1 MSAAVM
7 YAARRHARPRL
18 ALLLLTL
25 LLIAASLVH
34 LGLGARWIAPQ
45 TVLRALLEYDPRNF
59 EQRIIIDLR
68 LVRLAAALLTGA
80 ALGVAGLLL
89 QTVIRNPLGEPHILG
104 LNAGA
109 SLAVVATSALG
120 LSLGAFPVGRPLTA
134 ACGAG
139 LLFGGVMALASAGR
153 GGATPLRI
161 TLCGVALSGFASAVT
176 AAILI
181 LDEQTL
187 LAMRTWLAGD
197 LAGLNWSTLQTALV
211 PALIGL
217 GVALLIAPRLNVL
230 ALGDKVALGL
240 GVNLVQT
247 RLLGLLAIALL
258 CGAAVAVAGPIG
270 FVGLVVPHVVRRL
283 VTEDIRLALPL
294 AAPVGA
300 LALVLADIAARTL
313 VAPQEL
319 GEQPRFILFDIR
331 LPRIL
336 MALLCGAMLGL
347 AGAAMQSITRNGLAD
362 PGLIGVKE
370 GASIVVLA
378 LVLFFPAVGL
388 VWRPLAGMVGGIA
401 VALLVLTL
409 ARDCSRP
416 RFILIG
422 IGVSW
427 SLAAAVGIFMTTAD
441 VRDVQTAMIW
451 LAGSLQAAT
460 WPLLAVA
467 FCWALPGAII
477 LFCTARAADVALL
490 GDRTAIGLGVRL
502 QQLTV
507 LRFFAP
513 VLLTSA
519 SVSCVGSLGFVGL
532 MAPHMARFVLRGG
545 QVSLLCGS
553 ALIGA
558 LLVLATDTLGR
569 LAFAPLQ
576 IPAGIVIALVGCPF
590 FVVLLWR
597 RRDAL

>member
-1 MSAAVM
+1 MSVTILLS
-7 YAARRHARPRL
+7 ARRRARPRL

-25 LLIAASLVH
+25 LLIAGSLVH

-45 TVLRALLEYDPRNF
+45 TVLQALLEYNPRNF
-59 EQRIIIDLR
+59 EQRIIVELR

-120 LSLGAFPVGRPLTA
+120 LSLGAFPAARPLTA
-134 ACGAG
+134 ACGAA

-161 TLCGVALSGFASAVT
+161 TLCGVALSAFASAVT

-197 LAGLNWSTLQTALV
+197 LAGLNWSTLRTALV

-217 GVALLIAPRLNVL
+217 GVALFLAPRLNVL

-258 CGAAVAVAGPIG
+258 CGVAVAVAGPIG

-300 LALVLADIAARTL
+300 LVLLLADIAARTL

-319 GEQPRFILFDIR
+319 
-331 LPRIL
+331 
-336 MALLCGAMLGL
+336 ATGAM
-347 AGAAMQSITRNGLAD
+347 T
-362 PGLIGVKE
+362 
-370 GASIVVLA
+370 
-378 LVLFFPAVGL
+378 
-388 VWRPLAGMVGGIA
+388 
-401 VALLVLTL
+401 
-409 ARDCSRP
+409 
-416 RFILIG
+416 
-422 IGVSW
+422 
-427 SLAAAVGIFMTTAD
+427 
-441 VRDVQTAMIW
+441 
-451 LAGSLQAAT
+451 
-460 WPLLAVA
+460 
-467 FCWALPGAII
+467 
-477 LFCTARAADVALL
+477 
-490 GDRTAIGLGVRL
+490 
-502 QQLTV
+502 
-507 LRFFAP
+507 
-513 VLLTSA
+513 
-519 SVSCVGSLGFVGL
+519 
-532 MAPHMARFVLRGG
+532 
-545 QVSLLCGS
+545 
-553 ALIGA
+553 
-558 LLVLATDTLGR
+558 
-569 LAFAPLQ
+569 
-576 IPAGIVIALVGCPF
+576 ALVGAPLFIFIAARF
-590 FVVLLWR
+590 FK
-597 RRDAL
+597 

>member
-1 MSAAVM
+1 MSVAILLS
-7 YAARRHARPRL
+7 ARRRPRPRL

-139 LLFGGVMALASAGR
+139 QLFGGVMALASAGR

-197 LAGLNWSTLQTALV
+197 LAGLNWSTLQT
-211 PALIGL
+211 ALIGL

-319 GEQPRFILFDIR
+319 
-331 LPRIL
+331 
-336 MALLCGAMLGL
+336 ATGAM
-347 AGAAMQSITRNGLAD
+347 T
-362 PGLIGVKE
+362 
-370 GASIVVLA
+370 
-378 LVLFFPAVGL
+378 
-388 VWRPLAGMVGGIA
+388 
-401 VALLVLTL
+401 
-409 ARDCSRP
+409 
-416 RFILIG
+416 
-422 IGVSW
+422 
-427 SLAAAVGIFMTTAD
+427 
-441 VRDVQTAMIW
+441 
-451 LAGSLQAAT
+451 
-460 WPLLAVA
+460 
-467 FCWALPGAII
+467 
-477 LFCTARAADVALL
+477 
-490 GDRTAIGLGVRL
+490 
-502 QQLTV
+502 
-507 LRFFAP
+507 
-513 VLLTSA
+513 
-519 SVSCVGSLGFVGL
+519 
-532 MAPHMARFVLRGG
+532 
-545 QVSLLCGS
+545 
-553 ALIGA
+553 
-558 LLVLATDTLGR
+558 
-569 LAFAPLQ
+569 
-576 IPAGIVIALVGCPF
+576 ALVGAPLFIFIAARF
-590 FVVLLWR
+590 FK
-597 RRDAL
+597 